1 MSRYHEALISVCEV
15 ALPDGETVEEIHE
28 DHHDQEDKGEEEGV
42 GERRERALQI
52 HRNVAGKH
60 RRL

>member
-1 MSRYHEALISVCEV
+1 MCEV

-42 GERRERALQI
+42 GERREGALQI
-52 HRNVAGKH
+52 HWNVAEIKTT
-60 RRL
+60 LKVVVT